1 MVCEACGT
9 VSDPVWSWCPDCGN
23 LVRTDGEID
32 LGLFSVGMEG
42 SSESPP
48 ASREPF
54 PTEWAISA

>member
-23 LVRTDGEID
+23 LVRTDGEFD
-32 LGLFSVGMEG
+32 LAELTLGMAEPPG
-42 SSESPP
+42 SP